1 MSRKT
6 IRVIDLLEEA
16 NKQLRRTDQWAT
28 KELKEGVIIMIESA
42 LHATGNYQ
50 GFAFIDDNDSK
61 TDTLGYFS
69 RQYYTTLVVIGVTI
83 PHLSHQTKSSGI
95 EYMHATHN
103 QA

>member
-28 KELKEGVIIMIESA
+28 KELKEGVIIMIESV

-69 RQYYTTLVVIGVTI
+69 RQYYTTL
-83 PHLSHQTKSSGI
+83 KSSNKEFWNRI
-95 EYMHATHN
+95 HACNT
-103 QA
+103 QSSIV